1 MWNFFH
7 MLCKLTLHYIFKQWC
22 EIRIFGWKSAELN
35 FYGFVFIKLS
45 ELIIISQLQY
55 DFSSVTTSTFWC
67 IWRLHCS
74 WSFWQISILTSK
86 KKKREEEE
94 VCIHQADD
102 KTGCTHQSCIMGC
115 VSEQPQ
121 TQHSECL
128 PFNFF
133 FFFLSLECQIV
144 LVQFWWIKCYRHTKA
159 WKKSEKKSHI

>member
-1 MWNFFH
+1 MFPEKEDLFCECGSFFH

-133 FFFLSLECQIV
+133 FFFWV
-144 LVQFWWIKCYRHTKA
+144 
-159 WKKSEKKSHI
+159 